1 MKVLLA
7 DPPQT
12 FLDGSGLTRFVEPLG
27 LGYVGA
33 FLEPHHDVRLLL
45 PDTRAYRGDRPW
57 AELREAI
64 RREAPDVLALTAVTA
79 TYPAAARL
87 AAVAKEVDEA
97 IVTVLGGV
105 HASTLPV
112 EALRGA
118 PAVDFVVRGE
128 GEHTLFELV
137 AALERARRGGAR
149 GAAAGRFALETVA
162 GLYWRGEDG
171 EVCAAPS
178 RESVADLDALPFPK
192 RDGLVWDD
200 ELHPTF
206 YQAMVTLRGCPY
218 RCIYCAVP
226 SSNDRR
232 TRYRSAGNVLDELAE
247 LRARFDIPG
256 LFFHDSVF
264 TLHRGRT
271 VELCRGMVERGLTL
285 PFHCQTR
292 TDRVD
297 AELLELMVAAG
308 CQQIFFGIESGDVE
322 SLARIRKK
330 MPLDE
335 IRAAVALVKAHGI
348 RCTGF
353 FMVGF
358 PWEREEHIRR
368 TADFATSIGLDA
380 VSLFSAT
387 PLPGTELWALSEA
400 EELPESIDFR
410 TPQVSLTSMG
420 PDSYARLFE
429 EVRAQIDAYNFD
441 QMMAGARARV
451 SWLAAGSPG

>member
-12 FLDGSGLTRFVEPLG
+12 FLEGDGLTRFVEPLG

-33 FLEPHHDVRLLL
+33 FLEPHHDVRILL

-57 AELREAI
+57 NALREVI
-64 RREAPDVLALTAVTA
+64 EREAPDVVALTAVTA

-112 EALRGA
+112 ESLRGA
-118 PAVDFVVRGE
+118 PALDFVVRGE

-137 AALERARRGGAR
+137 AALESARGG
-149 GAAAGRFALETVA
+149 GGGGRFASETIA
-162 GLYWRGEDG
+162 GLYWRGDDG
-171 EVCAAPS
+171 EIREGPA
-178 RESVADLDALPFPK
+178 RESIWDLDALPFPK

-232 TRYRSAGNVLDELAE
+232 TRYRSAENVLDELAE
-247 LRARFDIPG
+247 LRARYDIPG

-271 VELCRGMVERGLTL
+271 VEVCQGMIERGLAL

-297 AELLELMVAAG
+297 AELLALMAEAG
-308 CQQIFFGIESGDVE
+308 CHQIFFGIESGDVE
-322 SLARIRKK
+322 SLARMRKK
-330 MPLDE
+330 MPLGE

-387 PLPGTELWALSEA
+387 PLPGTELWELSA
-400 EELPESIDFR
+400 AVELPASIDFR

-420 PDSYARLFE
+420 PEAYARLFA
-429 EVRAQIDAYNFD
+429 EVKAQIDAYNYD
-441 QMMAGARARV
+441 QMMAGARAKV
-451 SWLAAGSPG
+451 SWLAEERAG